1 MPQKMELE
9 TYVTRLKFVFLNI
22 KKYEGGGELFWK
34 NLDIGIRLKH

>member
-22 KKYEGGGELFWK
+22 KKMKGGGNYFGKIWTS
-34 NLDIGIRLKH
+34 G